1 MKQLFEYL
9 LSKQTSKDSH
19 KNIQSDL
26 SGDWV
31 DDFGM
36 EFPDDK
42 KPRFDKKGK
51 ALLWWKSWV
60 ILKKYGPMPKKEI
73 LRNLGLKETSYATMF
88 AELSIMN
95 IIVPNKKT
103 KKLEPIDPSEWK
115 VTKKWVEDSRAWHGG
130 YWTYQ

>member
-9 LSKQTSKDSH
+9 LGKQTSKDYH
-19 KNIQSDL
+19 KDIQSDL
-26 SGDWV
+26 SGDWA
-31 DDFGM
+31 DDFGI

-42 KPRFDKKGK
+42 KPRFDKNGK
-51 ALLWWKSWV
+51 AFLWWKFWV

-88 AELSIMN
+88 AELSTKN

-115 VTKKWVEDSRAWHGG
+115 LTKTWVEDNKAWHGG

>member
-9 LSKQTSKDSH
+9 LGKQTSKDYH
-19 KNIQSDL
+19 RNIQSDL
-26 SGDWV
+26 YGDWA

-51 ALLWWKSWV
+51 AFLWWKSWV
-60 ILKKYGPMPKKEI
+60 ILKKYGPMPRKEI
-73 LRNLGLKETSYATMF
+73 LKKLGLKETSYPTMF
-88 AELSIMN
+88 ATLTNMN
-95 IIVPNKKT
+95 IIVPNKNT

-115 VTKKWVEDSRAWHGG
+115 LNKSWVKSSNTWYGG
-130 YWTYQ
+130 YWVYQ